1 MRSDL
6 GMGEEELSK
15 HEADLVW
22 DEIDDSDDSLVEGR
36 EFVRVLFASDVFVS
50 AADARPQSR
59 AKALQRSVS
68 RKELTDAKAQFE
80 RGSFVGLRMATLLS
94 RKDPTIMI
102 PPEQPEAC

>member
-1 MRSDL
+1 
-6 GMGEEELSK
+6 MGADELSK
-15 HEADLVW
+15 HEADVVW
-22 DEIDDSDDSLVEGR
+22 DELDDSDDSLVEVR

-68 RKELTDAKAQFE
+68 RQELRDAKAQFE

-94 RKDPTIMI
+94 RKDPAIMI
-102 PPEQPEAC
+102 PPDQPEAC